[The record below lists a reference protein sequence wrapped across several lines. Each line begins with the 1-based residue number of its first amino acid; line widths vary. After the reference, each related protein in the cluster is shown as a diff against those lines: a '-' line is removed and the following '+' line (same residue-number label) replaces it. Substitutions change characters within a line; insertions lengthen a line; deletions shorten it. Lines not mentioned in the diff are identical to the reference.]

1 MILNRPKILEDN
13 LKYYKNF
20 PKQKDLEI
28 DFRNIP
34 PILNLDFNALN
45 GILPIT
51 NSRLKFITDSGHP
64 PILTV
69 NPSEIEYEYYK
80 SIGVNEFQAISI
92 VFNFFALEDNPEG
105 SLKGLPYNIS
115 LLPMT
120 NKGKIDTWRI
130 ELLEQMD
137 VEQLSQEGNLVFT
150 EFNPF
155 QSWKQGMGMDYQIFS
170 NLDYNDYI
178 DTVGFNWGMYFLSP
192 IFDKR
197 EIKVLENSTSSKEI
211 NAKYR
216 KYKTNLFFK
225 NFSNTEPRRIFGCD
239 SPIEL
244 FLLQGMYLK
253 KLTPIIQTN
262 IFKSGDV
269 IANYF
274 EMQDSG
280 IWLGQEQL
288 ITQADFYFP
297 DKKLA
302 IFCDGKE
309 FHDLN
314 KDKKINEA
322 LNKLDINILRFTGK
336 DITENLENVLET
348 IQNEYKK

>member
-1 MILNRPKILEDN
+1 MILNRPKFLEDN
-13 LKYYKNF
+13 LKYYKKF

-34 PILNLDFNALN
+34 PILNLDFHSLN

-51 NSRLKFITDSGHP
+51 SSRLKYIIDSGQP

-80 SIGVNEFQAISI
+80 SIGVKEFQAISI
-92 VFNFFALEDNPEG
+92 VFNFYSLEDREDG
-105 SLKGLPYNIS
+105 SLSGLPYNIS

-120 NKGKIDTWRI
+120 SRGKIDTWNI
-130 ELLEQMD
+130 ELLQQMD

-155 QSWKQGMGMDYQIFS
+155 QSWKNGMGMDYQIFS
-170 NLDYNDYI
+170 RLDYSDYT
-178 DTVGFNWGMYFLSP
+178 DTIGFNWGMYFLSP
-192 IFDKR
+192 IFNKK
-197 EIKVLENSTSSKEI
+197 ETKVLENNASSREI

-216 KYKTNLFFK
+216 KFKTNLYYK
-225 NFSNTEPRRIFGCD
+225 NFSNPEPRRIFGCD

-244 FLLQGMYLK
+244 FLLQGMFLK
-253 KLTPIIQTN
+253 KLTPIIQMN
-262 IFKSGDV
+262 IFKSGE
-269 IANYF
+269 IFANYF
-274 EMQDSG
+274 EMQDNG
-280 IWLGQEQL
+280 IWFGQEQL

-297 DKKLA
+297 EKKLA
-302 IFCDGKE
+302 IFCDGKQ
-309 FHDLN
+309 FHDVE

-322 LNKLDINILRFTGK
+322 LNKLDIRVLRFSGK
-336 DITENLENVLET
+336 EITENLENVLE
-348 IQNEYKK
+348 IIENEYQK